1 MAEINIESISYLLN
15 GILTA
20 LTLISGFLIKKYK
33 PELDSAKIQITNLE
47 NNIKMA
53 GSILNQIKSL
63 IMKCKEASA
72 DGNISPEE
80 AQKLVNEITTIAN
93 SDEVTALLNM

>member
-1 MAEINIESISYLLN
+1 MIDTESLSYLLN

-20 LTLISGFLIKKYK
+20 LTLLSGFLLKKYK
-33 PELDSAKIQITNLE
+33 PELDGAKVQITNLE
-47 NNIKMA
+47 TNIKMA
-53 GSILNQIKSL
+53 GSILNQIKSI

-80 AQKLVNEITTIAN
+80 ALKIVNEITVIAD
-93 SDEVTALLNM
+93 SEEVTALLNM